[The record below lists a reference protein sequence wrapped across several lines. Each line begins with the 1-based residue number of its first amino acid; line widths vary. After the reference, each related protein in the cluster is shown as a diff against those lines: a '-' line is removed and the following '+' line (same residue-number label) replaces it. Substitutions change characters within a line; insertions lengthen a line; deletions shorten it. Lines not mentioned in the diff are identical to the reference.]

1 MLNLEITV
9 VVSEGRGHFP
19 PSLFMSSRLEE
30 VWLVQMYTVQ

>member
-1 MLNLEITV
+1 MLNEITV
-9 VVSEGRGHFP
+9 VVSEGRGHF